1 MVDDN
6 SQASFLIGPQHKRN
20 RGLKTLVLDL
30 DETLV
35 HSSFKPVE
43 NADITLPIEI
53 DGQVCTIYVL
63 VRPHVAE
70 FLKRMAKIYEL
81 VVFTASLSKY
91 AEPLMLKLDPNN
103 YCSYKLFREHCTFY
117 NNAFVKDLTRL
128 GRPMKDVIILDN
140 SPVAYLFQP
149 ENAVP
154 AVSWYDDKN
163 DEELL
168 RVANLL
174 ERMVLEED
182 VRKVIRMLIHNNKI
196 DPKQESLYLSV
207 S

>member
-1 MVDDN
+1 M
-6 SQASFLIGPQHKRN
+6 
-20 RGLKTLVLDL
+20 KTLVLDL

-103 YCSYKLFREHCTFY
+103 FCAYKLFREHCTFY

-128 GRPMKDVIILDN
+128 GRSMKDVIILDN

-149 ENAVP
+149 ENAMP

-174 ERMVLEED
+174 ERMVHEDD
-182 VRKVIRMLIHNNKI
+182 VRKVIRTIIHNNKI
-196 DPKQESLYLSV
+196 DPKQENLYLSV
-207 S
+207 SSKHKRDQSQAVTVQKSLVSSP

>member
-1 MVDDN
+1 MPSSVFHPPQTLADDN
-6 SQASFLIGPQHKRN
+6 SQSSILIGPQHKRD

-103 YCSYKLFREHCTFY
+103 YCGYKLFREHCTFY

-140 SPVAYLFQP
+140 SPVAYLF
-149 ENAVP
+149 
-154 AVSWYDDKN
+154 
-163 DEELL
+163 
-168 RVANLL
+168 
-174 ERMVLEED
+174 
-182 VRKVIRMLIHNNKI
+182 
-196 DPKQESLYLSV
+196 
-207 S
+207 